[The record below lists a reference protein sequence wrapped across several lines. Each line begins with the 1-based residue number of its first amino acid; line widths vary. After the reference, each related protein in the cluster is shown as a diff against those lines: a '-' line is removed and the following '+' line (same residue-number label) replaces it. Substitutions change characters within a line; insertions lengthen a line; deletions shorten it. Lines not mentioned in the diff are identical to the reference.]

1 MTAIDQDAAAE
12 RAAREL
18 EHRLRMV
25 VPASLLADAHRFAAA
40 FVRWQTAHDWRCWPR
55 SQAAVEPRKQGVAP
69 DAYGGELAA
78 VRARC
83 AEASARHAAASERR
97 TP

>member
-1 MTAIDQDAAAE
+1 MTAIDQDVAAE

-18 EHRLRMV
+18 ERRLRMFA
-25 VPASLLADAHRFAAA
+25 PASLLADAHGFAAA
-40 FVRWQTAHDWRCWPR
+40 FVRWQFTHDRHCWPR
-55 SQAAVEPRKQGVAP
+55 SQAAVESRQPGVAP
-69 DAYGGELAA
+69 DAYVAELAA

-83 AEASARHAAASERR
+83 TEASARHATASERR